1 MSNINNQV
9 TSLDNAMFGIE
20 DLSCNAAANVQG
32 GAAMTL
38 YRHANLQGDVLG
50 SFNGGGLRSLSS
62 NANDQISSVRITEG
76 KWQFFSES
84 NWINVPFKK
93 DTVTLGPG
101 TRNFVRLNDKIS
113 SFRRVG

>member
-20 DLSCNAAANVQG
+20 DLSCDAAANVQG

-38 YRHANLQGDVLG
+38 YRHANRGGDVLG
-50 SFNGGGLRSLSS
+50 SFDGGGLRRMSS
-62 NANDQISSVRITEG
+62 NANDQTSSVTITEG
-76 KWQFFSES
+76 KWKFYDQS
-84 NWINVPFKK
+84 NWIDIPFVN
-93 DTVTLGPG
+93 DSVVLGAG
-101 TRNFVRLNDKIS
+101 TYNFVGLNDKIS